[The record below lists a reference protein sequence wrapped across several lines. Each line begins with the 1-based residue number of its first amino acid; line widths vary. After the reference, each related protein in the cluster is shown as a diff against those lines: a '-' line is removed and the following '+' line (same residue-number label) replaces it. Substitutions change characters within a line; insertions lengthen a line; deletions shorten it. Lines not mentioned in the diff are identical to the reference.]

1 MGIGAAISFLAE
13 DLTPYF
19 LIFALFLLI
28 DALKVFI
35 EIWNRP
41 VSRSFAADDL
51 SKVTALIP
59 THNGAEVLR
68 QTISDL
74 IRAGL
79 DPDRILVIDD
89 GSTDSTAQLL
99 KDLKV
104 RFYTVP
110 NMGKVSAVNFG
121 IHRVHTPYVLLLDDD
136 TRLGNARIP
145 TSLLDRFDAAA
156 FNVVPDR
163 RDRYGPQGSRLIA
176 CLQRYE
182 YSKSMEI
189 GRRFQDGSASISCIS
204 GAIGLFKKQRLQD
217 FHHKHSG
224 AFQGEDLQR
233 TIIELMHGGSI
244 VFVDEAV
251 WTVVP
256 DRVLGLLRQRLAT
269 WYPAHYHMFPSYFR
283 LLFKRGIA
291 WRLRYEMAYNIFVVL
306 SEPFRFLSL
315 ALIIWNRRWDELLLI
330 YLLYLILESYPFY
343 IIQKKLDSGYRY
355 LVYFIYPVFG
365 LSNAALRLCAL
376 FVWAYKRFVTG
387 EMRRK
392 TEKDRRW
399 NLPPTK

>member
-59 THNGAEVLR
+59 TRNGANVLR
-68 QTISDL
+68 QTIADL

-89 GSTDSTAQLL
+89 GSTDGTAQLL

-104 RFYTVP
+104 RFYSVP

-121 IHRVHTPYVLLLDDD
+121 VHRVHTPYVLLLDDD
-136 TRLGNARIP
+136 TRLGDARIP

-204 GAIGLFKKQRLQD
+204 GAIGLFKKERLQA
-217 FHHKHSG
+217 FHHKHTG
-224 AFQGEDLQR
+224 VFQGEDLQR
-233 TIIELMHGGSI
+233 TIIELLNDGNV
-244 VFVDEAV
+244 VFVDEPV

-256 DRVLGLLRQRLAT
+256 DDMTGFARQRMVK
-269 WYPAHYHMFPSYFR
+269 WYPAHYHMFFSY
-283 LLFKRGIA
+283 LTLIFKRGSP
-291 WRLRYEMAYNIFVVL
+291 WRLRYEMAYNVFVVL
-306 SEPFRFLSL
+306 TEPFRAWSL
-315 ALIIWNRRWDELLLI
+315 VMIAYLGLWLELGLIYMLYLLL
-330 YLLYLILESYPFY
+330 EMYPFVT
-343 IIQKKLDSGYRY
+343 IQRKINSGYKY
-355 LVYFIYPVFG
+355 LVLLLYPVFG
-365 LSNAALRLCAL
+365 LSNVMMRVLTFAA
-376 FVWAYKRFVTG
+376 WIYKRFICGATLGIG
-387 EMRRK
+387 ESHG
-392 TEKDRRW
+392 
-399 NLPPTK
+399 